1 MPFQGYTSDEV
12 CKLLRRSRQS
22 LALSGVFEHITKS
35 YPFGSKSQLP
45 LYNIEEVD
53 TLAKKFVRF
62 DAAIAFETIKRKTP
76 LLQVWE
82 DPEYSD
88 PARDITC
95 PKCNSAKHIKL
106 ISSFSANVSGS
117 PDSCDGCSEGS
128 CGMPSFGGGCANGM
142 CGLN

>member
-22 LALSGVFEHITKS
+22 LALSGVFEHITRS
-35 YPFGSKSQLP
+35 YPFGSNSQLP

-53 TLAKKFVRF
+53 TLAKKFIRF

-88 PARDITC
+88 PALDTIC
-95 PKCNSAKHIKL
+95 PKCGGMAVRGPQENRIWC
-106 ISSFSANVSGS
+106 
-117 PDSCDGCSEGS
+117 PTDGIIL
-128 CGMPSFGGGCANGM
+128 PSKTNR
-142 CGLN
+142 

>member
-62 DAAIAFETIKRKTP
+62 DAAIVFETIKRKTP

-82 DPEYSD
+82 GPEYSD
-88 PARDITC
+88 PALDATC
-95 PKCNSAKHIKL
+95 PRCGGMAVRGPLVNRIWC
-106 ISSFSANVSGS
+106 
-117 PDSCDGCSEGS
+117 PTDGIILQSKT
-128 CGMPSFGGGCANGM
+128 NR
-142 CGLN
+142 

>member
-62 DAAIAFETIKRKTP
+62 DAAIAFEIIKRKTP
-76 LLQVWE
+76 LLQAWE
-82 DPEYSD
+82 DLEYSD
-88 PARDITC
+88 PALDTTC
-95 PKCNSAKHIKL
+95 PKCGGMAVRCPQVDRIWC
-106 ISSFSANVSGS
+106 
-117 PDSCDGCSEGS
+117 PTDGIIL
-128 CGMPSFGGGCANGM
+128 PSKTNR
-142 CGLN
+142 

>member
-76 LLQVWE
+76 LLQAWE
-82 DPEYSD
+82 GPEYSD
-88 PARDITC
+88 PARDTTC
-95 PKCNSAKHIKL
+95 PKC
-106 ISSFSANVSGS
+106 SGMAVRG
-117 PDSCDGCSEGS
+117 PQENRIWCQTDGIILQSKT
-128 CGMPSFGGGCANGM
+128 NR
-142 CGLN
+142 

>member
-22 LALSGVFEHITKS
+22 LALSGVFEHIAKS

-62 DAAIAFETIKRKTP
+62 DAAIAFEIIKRKTP
-76 LLQVWE
+76 LLQAWE
-82 DPEYSD
+82 EPEYSD
-88 PARDITC
+88 PALDASC
-95 PKCNSAKHIKL
+95 PKCGRMAVRGPQVDKIWC
-106 ISSFSANVSGS
+106 
-117 PDSCDGCSEGS
+117 PTDGIIL
-128 CGMPSFGGGCANGM
+128 PSKTNR
-142 CGLN
+142 

>member
-12 CKLLRRSRQS
+12 CKLFRRSRQS

-62 DAAIAFETIKRKTP
+62 DTAIIFETIKRKTP

-82 DPEYSD
+82 NPEYSD
-88 PARDITC
+88 PALDTTC
-95 PKCNSAKHIKL
+95 PKCGGMAVRGPQADRIWC
-106 ISSFSANVSGS
+106 
-117 PDSCDGCSEGS
+117 PTDGIIL
-128 CGMPSFGGGCANGM
+128 PSKTNR
-142 CGLN
+142 

>member
-35 YPFGSKSQLP
+35 YPFGSNSQLP

-53 TLAKKFVRF
+53 TLAKKFIRF

-88 PARDITC
+88 PALDTIC
-95 PKCNSAKHIKL
+95 PKCGGMAVRGPQENRIWC
-106 ISSFSANVSGS
+106 
-117 PDSCDGCSEGS
+117 PTDGIIL
-128 CGMPSFGGGCANGM
+128 PSKTNR
-142 CGLN
+142 